1 MNVIQR
7 ARESGRCPPS
17 LLRDE
22 PKEDGFEAAVAKVL
36 DASGTSV
43 ARKTVLFVCFH
54 YVLYLTMENYIL
66 LLSIKDLSLTSGP
79 QFLEDFK
86 FLLKV
91 R

>member
-22 PKEDGFEAAVAKVL
+22 PKEGSFEAAVAEVL

-43 ARKTVLFVCFH
+43 ARYIFVSF
-54 YVLYLTMENYIL
+54 VSTLSNNGKLYL
-66 LLSIKDLSLTSGP
+66 LLSIKELSLTSGP

-86 FLLKV
+86 SLLKV

>member
-22 PKEDGFEAAVAKVL
+22 PKEDSFEAAVAKVL

-43 ARKTVLFVCFH
+43 PRDVCF
-54 YVLYLTMENYIL
+54 VFPST
-66 LLSIKDLSLTSGP
+66 LSNN
-79 QFLEDFK
+79 
-86 FLLKV
+86 